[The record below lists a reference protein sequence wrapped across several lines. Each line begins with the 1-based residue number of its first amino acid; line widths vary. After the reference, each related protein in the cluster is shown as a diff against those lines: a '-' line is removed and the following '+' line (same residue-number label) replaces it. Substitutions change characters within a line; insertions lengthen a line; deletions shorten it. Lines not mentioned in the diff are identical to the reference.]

1 MNYLRFSW
9 FIYVYIE
16 LLKLFGDVQVEL
28 YEYST
33 HDSSCFPF
41 LGDGKMKCKS
51 SHEDWMDQL
60 THASRRSLEN
70 RSFAHF
76 TYLECWISSQPV
88 GVNGLFRVSHQFLVD
103 ANRIRYT

>member
-1 MNYLRFSW
+1 MC
-9 FIYVYIE
+9 IYVYIE
-16 LLKLFGDVQVEL
+16 LLKLFGDVKIEL
-28 YEYST
+28 TKILLMIY
-33 HDSSCFPF
+33 
-41 LGDGKMKCKS
+41 LGSFFGGWKHEMQIIPWGLDGS
-51 SHEDWMDQL
+51 

-88 GVNGLFRVSHQFLVD
+88 GVNGPFRVSHQFFVD